1 MSYQGSGSA
10 TSNGRSR
17 KHPHYW
23 LIYSA
28 ALLAGLLLL
37 ADALQYS
44 AATRLPAKF
53 GIGLVYAA
61 LAFMIGGNRPSAII
75 GTVLLWVAIVL
86 TFWF

>member
-1 MSYQGSGSA
+1 MSYQSSDSA
-10 TSNGRSR
+10 KPSGRSR

-23 LIYSA
+23 LIYSS

-75 GTVLLWVAIVL
+75 GTIILWTAIVL
-86 TFWF
+86 TFVF